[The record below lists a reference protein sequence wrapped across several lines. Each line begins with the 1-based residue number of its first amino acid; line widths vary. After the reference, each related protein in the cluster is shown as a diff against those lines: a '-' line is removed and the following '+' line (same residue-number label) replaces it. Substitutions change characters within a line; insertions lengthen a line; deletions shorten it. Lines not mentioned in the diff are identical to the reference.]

1 MVGPVLKTLDA
12 IDWKSLKHAYGEAS
26 DVPKLLRALASDHAG
41 KREGA
46 LDALFSTIWHQGTV
60 YSASAA
66 AVPFLIELSM
76 SDAQGDLP
84 AILDLLAHLATG
96 SSYLDAHQHLS
107 HLEEERAAPEFAD
120 RLAGELVH
128 VRAAKEA
135 VARGASVYA
144 RRLRHED
151 PAVRVAAAYLLGL
164 CPSDASRDALKKCA
178 RDDGEPAVRAVAAF
192 ALGCIA
198 DDALAPEVREML
210 EDETEHPAVR
220 LYAGFGLARGAATLT
235 DEALDALAE
244 LVDDA
249 ELFAQLD
256 ELHDNAARMSY
267 GPLADCLLG
276 LPPSSRARLV
286 PALGRALETIRGRD
300 ALGLA
305 TALLGLSFADAKLP
319 EGAGPEALS
328 EVQRGAVESL
338 VRAPSAWRY
347 ANIEN
352 ALEDVGLPDG
362 GRAELAAWL
371 GLALPEDEEDE
382 EEDEDEADEEDEE
395 GADDGG
401 DGEGDGAGLDID
413 APEPDDAALA
423 RIARFSAALDGEQWR
438 EAKQWFSFY
447 QQMRGAARVEPP
459 AIGRYFAERANLEAG
474 YWLYDRELSKR
485 VGVCVPL
492 EHIRLA
498 IGEKSSQEHV
508 ALRIRVDEGA
518 LEPVLAAIVRHQDRA
533 TPTDF
538 TALALELIAAS
549 PEVLLET
556 GPHQRARLGRAGGN
570 A

>member
-12 IDWKSLKHAYGEAS
+12 IDWKSLNHAYGEAS

-66 AVPFLIELSM
+66 AVPFLIELAM

-107 HLEEERAAPEFAD
+107 HFEEERAAPEFAD

-135 VARGASVYA
+135 VVRGASVYA

-164 CPSDASRDALKKCA
+164 CPSDASRAALKKCTA
-178 RDDGEPAVRAVAAF
+178 DDAEPAVRAVAAF

-210 EDETEHPAVR
+210 EDESEHPAVR

-286 PALGRALETIRGRD
+286 PALGRALEAIRGRD

-305 TALLGLSFADAKLP
+305 TALLGLAFADSKLP
-319 EGAGPEALS
+319 EGAGPEALN
-328 EVQRGAVESL
+328 EVQRAALESL

-347 ANIEN
+347 ANIET
-352 ALEDVGLPDG
+352 ALHDVGLPDD
-362 GRAELAAWL
+362 GRPELAAWL
-371 GLALPEDEEDE
+371 GLELPEDAEDD
-382 EEDEDEADEEDEE
+382 EDEDEADADEDEDE
-395 GADDGG
+395 VGE
-401 DGEGDGAGLDID
+401 DGEGDGEGAGLDID

-423 RIARFSAALDGEQWR
+423 RIARFSSALDGEQWR

-459 AIGRYFAERANLEAG
+459 AIARYFGERANLEAG

>member
-1 MVGPVLKTLDA
+1 
-12 IDWKSLKHAYGEAS
+12 
-26 DVPKLLRALASDHAG
+26 
-41 KREGA
+41 
-46 LDALFSTIWHQGTV
+46 
-60 YSASAA
+60 
-66 AVPFLIELSM
+66 
-76 SDAQGDLP
+76 
-84 AILDLLAHLATG
+84 
-96 SSYLDAHQHLS
+96 
-107 HLEEERAAPEFAD
+107 
-120 RLAGELVH
+120 VH

-151 PAVRVAAAYLLGL
+151 PAVRVAAAYLIGL

-178 RDDGEPAVRAVAAF
+178 HDDAEPAVRAVAAF

-198 DDALAPEVREML
+198 DDALTPEVREML
-210 EDETEHPAVR
+210 EDDSEHPAVR

-276 LPPSSRARLV
+276 LPPSSRVRLV

-305 TALLGLSFADAKLP
+305 TALLGLSFADARLP

-328 EVQRGAVESL
+328 EVQRAALESL

-352 ALEDVGLPDG
+352 ALADVGLPDS

-371 GLALPEDEEDE
+371 GIELAEDEEDE
-382 EEDEDEADEEDEE
+382 EEDEEGGEEEDEGEE
-395 GADDGG
+395 GDGP

-413 APEPDDAALA
+413 APEPDEAALA
-423 RIARFSAALDGEQWR
+423 RIARFSATLDGEQWR
-438 EAKQWFSFY
+438 EAKQWFSFF
-447 QQMRGAARVEPP
+447 QQMRGSARVEPP
-459 AIGRYFAERANLEAG
+459 AIARYFAERANLEAG